1 MYRRLSKQEIESLE
15 ARGCTAKNWSSVEVK
30 DPFNTGRLKNVTFSG
45 AVKLGTNFGETDFG
59 DGFLKPSGIY
69 NCFVQNCS
77 IGNSTFLSNIGTLA
91 NYNIGNNSAIE
102 NVGTLRVKGKTTFGN
117 GHEIEILNEGGGREL
132 PIFDR
137 LSAQIA
143 YLLVIYRHNPELIA
157 ELKKVISSYVRECE
171 SEKGKIGN
179 HTKILHTKT
188 IENVNIGEYAFIRGA
203 SLLEEG
209 TIKSNEPAPV
219 FIGENVN
226 ASHFIALSGSKID
239 SGAMLTSTFVG
250 QGVQIGK
257 QYTAENSAFF
267 ANSEAFHGEA
277 CSIFAGPYTVT
288 HHKSTLL
295 IAGLF
300 SFYNAGSGTN
310 QSNHMYKLGP
320 LHQGIV
326 ERGSKTGSFSY
337 MLWPC
342 RVGVFSVVMDKHP
355 GNFDTSEFPFSY
367 ISLENGKSVLTPAM
381 NLFTVGT
388 TRDSKKWPSRD
399 RRTDPEKYDLIHFD
413 LLNPYTAGKILAG
426 AKLLAQLN
434 ENTPKTREYVAYKG
448 IQINR
453 LMLRTSKRYYE
464 LALNVYLSG
473 ELVKR
478 LQNSSFENLEDI
490 HRILAPKTEKTA
502 NRWIDLAGMLAE
514 KTEVDKLISRIVARE
529 IQNVEELQSR
539 LKIIFNNYEKNSWEW
554 CAAVLKSWKKVEVSR
569 LTKTEL
575 IQLIEEWKN
584 SRIKFNKMILKD
596 AEKEFDPLS
605 HIGFG
610 LDGDEAEVQK
620 DFKNIRGNYSTNKFV
635 AGLKKENE
643 DNEKKYTELKLR
655 ISQLSE

>member
-15 ARGCTAKNWSSVEVK
+15 ARGCTAQNWSGVEVK
-30 DPFNTGRLKNVTFSG
+30 DPFNTERLKNVTFSDS
-45 AVKLGTNFGETDFG
+45 VKLGTNKGETDFG
-59 DGFLKPSGIY
+59 DGLLKPSGIY
-69 NCFVQNCS
+69 NCFVQNCT
-77 IGNSTFLSNIGTLA
+77 IGDNAFLSNIGTLA
-91 NYNIGNNSAIE
+91 NYNIGENTAIE

-117 GHEIEILNEGGGREL
+117 GHEIDILNEGGGREL

-143 YLLVIYRHNPELIA
+143 YLLVIYRHNPELIC
-157 ELKKVISSYVRECE
+157 ELKKIIFAYVRGCE
-171 SEKGKIGN
+171 SEVGKIGN

-188 IENVNIGEYAFIRGA
+188 IENVNIGDFALIRGA

-226 ASHFIALSGSKID
+226 ASHFIVLTGSKID
-239 SGAMLTSTFVG
+239 SGVILTSTFVG
-250 QGVQIGK
+250 QGVKMGK
-257 QYTAENSAFF
+257 QYSAENSAFF
-267 ANSEAFHGEA
+267 ANCEAFHGEA

-320 LHQGIV
+320 IHQGIA

-342 RVGVFSVVMDKHP
+342 RVGAFSVVMDKHP

-367 ISLENGKSVLTPAM
+367 ISLENGKSILTPAM

-388 TRDSKKWPSRD
+388 ARDSKKWPSRD
-399 RRTDPEKYDLIHFD
+399 RRTDPEKFDLIHFD

-426 AKLLAQLN
+426 TKLLAQLN
-434 ENTPKTREYVAYKG
+434 ENTPKTREFASYKG

-464 LALNVYLSG
+464 LALNVYLTG

-478 LQNSSFENLEDI
+478 LQNSAFENLKDI
-490 HRILAPKTEKTA
+490 RRILAPENQSPENK
-502 NRWIDLAGMLAE
+502 WIDMAGMLAE
-514 KTEVDKLISRIVARE
+514 KTDVEKLNVKIVSGKVRDVADLHYE
-529 IQNVEELQSR
+529 
-539 LKIIFNNYEKNSWEW
+539 LKIIADSYAKNAWGW
-554 CAAVLKSWKKVEVSR
+554 CAAVLKSWKKLDVGNLS
-569 LTKTEL
+569 KNEL
-575 IQLIEEWKN
+575 IQLLADWKTN
-584 SRIKFNKMILKD
+584 ITKFNNMILKD
-596 AEKEFDPLS
+596 AEKEFDQHS
-605 HIGFG
+605 RIGYG
-610 LDGDEAEVQK
+610 PDGEEEVIQK
-620 DFKNIRGNYSTNKFV
+620 DFENIRGKYASNKFV
-635 AGLKKENE
+635 AELKEENE
-643 DNEKKYTELKLR
+643 IAEKIYSELTGR
-655 ISQLSE
+655 ISKIQI